1 MVDALNRGS
10 QPILVNYRIV
20 VAFGQRP
27 FVIFYGVFSAY
38 YSKTCVE
45 TEASLCVQEKFE
57 WISGPNYL

>member
-1 MVDALNRGS
+1 
-10 QPILVNYRIV
+10 LVNYRIV

-38 YSKTCVE
+38 YSKTSVE